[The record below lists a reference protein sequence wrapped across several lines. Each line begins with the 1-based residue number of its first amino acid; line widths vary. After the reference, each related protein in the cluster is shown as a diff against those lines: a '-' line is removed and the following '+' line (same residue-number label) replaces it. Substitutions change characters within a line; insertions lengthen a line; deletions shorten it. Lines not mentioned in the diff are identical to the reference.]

1 MQDMER
7 ILTLVRV
14 QHMKQLFQFSGHQF
28 TFTVIPAKQT
38 KNDPKSLTTSAP
50 VETATHL
57 LMSPVSVLY
66 YYIADHPQTQ
76 GL

>member
-1 MQDMER
+1 MER

-14 QHMKQLFQFSGHQF
+14 QHMKQLFQLSGHQF
-28 TFTVIPAKQT
+28 VFTIIPTKQT
-38 KNDPKSLTTSAP
+38 KNDPKSWTTSAP

-66 YYIADHPQTQ
+66 YYITDHPQTQ
-76 GL
+76 WL